1 MARQRRR
8 PASPAQHVATSPS
21 SVPPPPPRA
30 LQPPRKWLGYLLA
43 FSLGLLIAGQLGL
56 FAAGDIG
63 DKRKTAIDICL
74 QATAGQP
81 VGTPNLPACPE
92 KETNS
97 VFTTLLTAATFGGVG
112 GAAFAL
118 SQAFARRLAQ
128 WTYDRRVKK
137 LRNSKATG
145 RG

>member
-8 PASPAQHVATSPS
+8 IASPTHHVASAAPATSA
-21 SVPPPPPRA
+21 PPRTVP
-30 LQPPRKWLGYLLA
+30 PPRKWLGYLLA
-43 FSLGLLIAGQLGL
+43 FSLGLVIAGQLGL

-63 DKRKTAIDICL
+63 DKRKAAIDICL

-92 KETNS
+92 KETS
-97 VFTTLLTAATFGGVG
+97 SPFTTLLTVATFVGVG

-118 SQAFARRLAQ
+118 SQAFARRFAQ
-128 WTYDRRVKK
+128 WTYERRLKK
-137 LRNSKATG
+137 LRTG

>member
-8 PASPAQHVATSPS
+8 TASPTHQVAGSTSAAA
-21 SVPPPPPRA
+21 PPPPRA
-30 LQPPRKWLGYLLA
+30 VQPPRKWLGYLLA
-43 FSLGLLIAGQLGL
+43 FSLGLVIAGQLGL

-92 KETNS
+92 KETS
-97 VFTTLLTAATFGGVG
+97 SPFTTLLTVATFVGVG

-118 SQAFARRLAQ
+118 SQAFARRFAQ
-128 WTYDRRVKK
+128 WTYDRRLKK
-137 LRNSKATG
+137 LRAG